1 MSDITISYKGN
12 TIAEVSA
19 SGTTT
24 LETAGKYCEDD
35 ISIDYV
41 QSNPLAGK
49 FGIAI
54 LNGDSTYN
62 YTQNG
67 QTSSTNLCFILF
79 PDKAF
84 GDQNMLSDN
93 FQYNANNTVAYSM
106 RGRSANGGVEFR
118 LPSTVEY
125 SVAGFKAWFAANPTI
140 LIYPLATP

>member
-1 MSDITISYKGN
+1 MSDITIGYKGS
-12 TIAEVSA
+12 TIATIDA

-24 LETAGKYCEDD
+24 LGTSGKYCEDD

-62 YTQNG
+62 YVQNG
-67 QTSSTNLCFILF
+67 QTSSTNLCFIAF

-106 RGRSANGGVEFR
+106 RGRSSNGGVEFR

-125 SVAGFKAWFAANPTI
+125 SVEAFKAWFASNPTI